1 MTRKMRIA
9 ALVMCLVMLVGMIGG
24 CSKAPA
30 ASTDTGSTSS
40 SSSSSSASTSTTTTT
55 TTATQAPAA
64 STPTE
69 EATADA
75 GLTLPF
81 DETLTIRF
89 WQVLGSKYVSH
100 ISSFEEMHLFSYM
113 QDYMNVDFVWEEPAE
128 DVAQEQF
135 GLMIAAGNWP
145 DVIQGVNYY
154 YPGGLTA
161 AYDDGIIIETTDLIN
176 DGYAP
181 WIKKIYETF
190 PKYAQMALWNGS
202 QYLDIPYFRNDGNL
216 YNEGLMLRKD
226 LFEKYGY
233 DLPETIADLEE
244 VLYAMKDWEEIK
256 VPYSTIG
263 ATGMFEGLGV
273 VSAWDMKTYE
283 YQDGETHEVK
293 YGAVQPEYKD
303 IVTMLRKWY
312 VDGIID
318 PDFVTNDRAAQNAK
332 IAEGIVGVWYG
343 AGGGD
348 GTTPWGAMR
357 EANPD
362 TTAVIFGI
370 RPVSGEAGAQPKT
383 ANCSFNYNPDQSGAI
398 STNCAEPEKTMFA
411 MDYMGYSDEG
421 RAVLMYGEEGVHYD
435 IDPDGRYNTW
445 KDVNG
450 SAETRFEINGNTSHP
465 KWTSTSGPY
474 FSGIVLWDTA
484 EFLHQED
491 PKVFVP
497 RWYAEGDTS
506 VSVLKAKDSA
516 TRRAEWIPLWKS
528 YDPVNN
534 MPYVTYNTEESAMIA
549 EINTEIKTYVLE
561 TLTAFVLGTQDIES
575 GWDAFVETVYDMG
588 LQELLDLYQSKVNA
602 YYGI

>member
-30 ASTDTGSTSS
+30 ASTNTGSTSS
-40 SSSSSSASTSTTTTT
+40 SSGASASTSTT

-64 STPTE
+64 STATE
-69 EATADA
+69 DATADA

-89 WQVLGSKYVSH
+89 WQVLGSKYVTQ

-113 QDYMNVDFVWEEPAE
+113 QDKMNVDFVWEEPAE

-154 YPGGLTA
+154 YPGGLNA
-161 AYDDGIIIETTDLIN
+161 AYEDGIIIETTNLIN

-216 YNEGLMLRKD
+216 YNNGIMLRKD
-226 LFEKYGY
+226 LFEKYGVA
-233 DLPETIADLEE
+233 LPETMDDLEAA
-244 VLYAMKDWEEIK
+244 LYAMKDWEEVK
-256 VPYSTIG
+256 VPFSVIG
-263 ATGMFEGLGV
+263 VKALLEGTSVL
-273 VSAWDMKTYE
+273 SAWDMKYRE
-283 YQDGETHEVK
+283 YQEGDTHTVK
-293 YGAVQPEYKD
+293 FGAVEEGYKEM
-303 IVTMLRKWY
+303 ITMLRQWY

-318 PDFVTNDRAAQNAK
+318 PDFVTNDRATQNAK
-332 IAEGIVGVWYG
+332 ISEGIVGVWYG

-348 GTTPWGAMR
+348 GNTPWGAMVD
-357 EANPD
+357 ADPS
-362 TTAVIFGI
+362 TTAVVYGI
-370 RPVSGEAGAQPKT
+370 RPVSGKAGEQPKV
-383 ANCSFNYNPDQSGAI
+383 ADCSFNYNPDQSGSI
-398 STNCAEPEKTMFA
+398 TTTCANPEKVMFA

-435 IDPDGRYNTW
+435 IDADGRYNTW
-445 KDVNG
+445 TDVNG
-450 SAETRFEINGNTSHP
+450 SAESRFAINGNTSHP
-465 KWTSTSGPY
+465 KWTNTSGPY

-506 VSVLKAKDSA
+506 VAVIKAKNGA
-516 TRRAEWIPLWKS
+516 TRRGEWIPNWKS

-534 MPYVTYNTEESAMIA
+534 MPYVTYDTEESALIA
-549 EINTEIKTYVLE
+549 EIFTEIDTFVKE
-561 TLTAFVLGTQDIES
+561 SAAAFILGTQNIET
-575 GWDAFVETVYDMG
+575 GWDAYVKTVYDMG